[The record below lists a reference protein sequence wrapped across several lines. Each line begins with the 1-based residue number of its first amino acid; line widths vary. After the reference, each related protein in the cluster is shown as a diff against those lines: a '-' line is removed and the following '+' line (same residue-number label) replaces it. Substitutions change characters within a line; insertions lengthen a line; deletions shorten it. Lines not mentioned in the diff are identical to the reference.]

1 MKNQR
6 RSKDE
11 IAKVEEQIKLY
22 VIEGRKL
29 QGDIR
34 TAKSG
39 LIKIFYE
46 ALFVHNFSDEE
57 FVILSRELGY
67 TKSTRS
73 KIKSIIN
80 NDVIM
85 TNADSLPSSWGTL
98 YLLRKLSKDKLTR
111 LINDETLNANMSFRE
126 VKELLIEV
134 GELTSKDNVVPL
146 VDLGIF
152 SVNFNTDDFTDEQ
165 VEAITAFQSKLHA
178 LVKPLQE
185 VGIDIE
191 STSIDLT
198 TLMETEDR
206 EVA

>member
-22 VIEGRKL
+22 VIEGRRL

-67 TKSTRS
+67 SKSTRS
-73 KIKSIIN
+73 KIKNIIN

-98 YLLRKLSKDKLTR
+98 YLLKNLSKDKLTR
-111 LINDETLNANMSFRE
+111 LINDNSLNANKSFRE
-126 VKELLIEV
+126 VKELLIELK
-134 GELTSKDNVVPL
+134 EISSNDNVESL
-146 VDLGIF
+146 IDSGIF
-152 SVNFNTDDFTDEQ
+152 SVNYNTDDFTDEQ
-165 VEAITAFQSKLHA
+165 VEAVRTFKSKLHA
-178 LVKPLQE
+178 LVTPLQK
-185 VGIDIE
+185 VGIDVE

>member
-146 VDLGIF
+146 VDSGIF

>member
-22 VIEGRKL
+22 VIEGRRL

-67 TKSTRS
+67 SKSTRS
-73 KIKSIIN
+73 KIKNIIN

-98 YLLRKLSKDKLTR
+98 YLLKNLSKDKLTR
-111 LINDETLNANMSFRE
+111 LINDNSLDANKSFRE
-126 VKELLIEV
+126 VKELLIELK
-134 GELTSKDNVVPL
+134 EISSNDNVESL
-146 VDLGIF
+146 IDSGIF
-152 SVNFNTDDFTDEQ
+152 SVNYNTDDFTDEQ

>member
-22 VIEGRKL
+22 VIEGRRL

-39 LIKIFYE
+39 LIKIFYD

-126 VKELLIEV
+126 VKELLIEI

-146 VDLGIF
+146 VDSGIF

-165 VEAITAFQSKLHA
+165 VEAITTFKSKLHA

-185 VGIDIE
+185 VGIDVE

>member
-39 LIKIFYE
+39 LIKIFYD

-80 NDVIM
+80 NEVIM

-111 LINDETLNANMSFRE
+111 LINDTSLDANKSFRE
-126 VKELLIEV
+126 VKELLIEL
-134 GELTSKDNVVPL
+134 GEITSKDNVVPL
-146 VDLGIF
+146 VDSGIF

-165 VEAITAFQSKLHA
+165 VEAITTFKSKLHA

-185 VGIDIE
+185 VGIDVE